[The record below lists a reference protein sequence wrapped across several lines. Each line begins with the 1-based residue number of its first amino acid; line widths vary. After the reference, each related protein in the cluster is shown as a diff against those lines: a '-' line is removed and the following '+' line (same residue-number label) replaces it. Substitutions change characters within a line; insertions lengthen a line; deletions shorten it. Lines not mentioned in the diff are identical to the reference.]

1 LSFSFLNKYHVT
13 LISQQWLHLFLIL
26 NIPNNQAKTQNHHVK
41 PIRHVFTG
49 IDKNKHPG
57 DKKHPEEKEIET
69 DRTLKP

>member
-1 LSFSFLNKYHVT
+1 MSLLFLNNVCICFSSLT
-13 LISQQWLHLFLIL
+13 FQII
-26 NIPNNQAKTQNHHVK
+26 QAKTQNHHVK
-41 PIRHVFTG
+41 PIRHVFTR